1 MSFIRT
7 GLREMGLKIR
17 RQRTRMALRHFPLIS
32 KRQERLLVPRDA
44 FERKASKLVEYPRPE
59 FA

>member
-1 MSFIRT
+1 V
-7 GLREMGLKIR
+7 
-17 RQRTRMALRHFPLIS
+17 ALRHFQLIS

-44 FERKASKLVEYPRPE
+44 FERKASRLVEYPRPE